1 MSDASAPGLFRRI
14 NLAYA
19 SFLSVLLAF
28 SVLIIIVPVTLQ
40 IFSRYTPIVPHFIW
54 TEELARFLLVWM
66 VMIGAML
73 CLKEGSHLVVDVF
86 PVLAPKP
93 AAVIEL
99 VSSSFVM
106 IFAATFF
113 WWGIEFTEFA
123 WFRISEL
130 AELPLWLIHI
140 AWPIL
145 GFTWIIFNGERMW
158 DAVATL
164 RGRA

>member
-1 MSDASAPGLFRRI
+1 MPDASAPGLLRRI

-19 SFLSVLLAF
+19 RFLSALLAV
-28 SVLIIIVPVTLQ
+28 SVLIIVVPVSLQ
-40 IFSRYTPIVPHFIW
+40 IFSRYTPLVPHYIW

-73 CLKEGSHLVVDVF
+73 CLKEGSHFIVDVF
-86 PVLAPKP
+86 PVLSPKP
-93 AAVIEL
+93 AAVMDL
-99 VSSSFVM
+99 VSGTFVM

-113 WWGIEFTEFA
+113 WYGIEFTEFA

-130 AELPLWLIHI
+130 AEMPLWLIHI

-145 GFTWIIFNGERMW
+145 GFTWMIFNGERMLN
-158 DAVATL
+158 AVATL

>member
-1 MSDASAPGLFRRI
+1 MSDASAPGLLRRV
-14 NLAYA
+14 NHAYA
-19 SFLSVLLAF
+19 RFLSGLLAF
-28 SVLIIIVPVTLQ
+28 SVLIIIIPVSLQ
-40 IFSRYTPIVPHFIW
+40 IFSRYTPVVPHYIW

-73 CLKEGSHLVVDVF
+73 CLKEGSHFIVDVF
-86 PVLAPKP
+86 PVLAPRP
-93 AAVIEL
+93 AAVMEL
-99 VSSSFVM
+99 VSGTFVM
-106 IFAATFF
+106 IFAVVFF

-158 DAVATL
+158 DAVTTL
-164 RGRA
+164 RGGA